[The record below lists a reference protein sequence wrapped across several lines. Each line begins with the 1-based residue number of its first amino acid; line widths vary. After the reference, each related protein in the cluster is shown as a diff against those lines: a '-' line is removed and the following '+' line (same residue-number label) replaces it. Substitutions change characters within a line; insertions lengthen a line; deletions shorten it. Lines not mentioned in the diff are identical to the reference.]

1 MNDFSEDTKIKSK
14 VEAKWNEKLED
25 AVRNIGEDSKS
36 YKLMHI
42 YEAQRA
48 NRIYTKLTMAGI
60 ILGPL
65 TGIIAGIDTTVI
77 QSKEPILS
85 ITATVLGFLSGIVV
99 AVIKF
104 GRYDEFSNANKQAAA
119 RYTSIE
125 SNVRRQLGLYREDR
139 VPATLYMEWLETKY
153 GELFLSAPLL
163 PSDVY
168 DKFSQAENTSVL
180 NRYEDIIS
188 INDDYEKAEV
198 KKIVDVTNIEI
209 NNGYKVS
216 REQEIKGQK
225 QIKRSYTMSQF
236 PELNQYSDKML
247 EYEMKRMLGF

>member
-1 MNDFSEDTKIKSK
+1 
-14 VEAKWNEKLED
+14 
-25 AVRNIGEDSKS
+25 
-36 YKLMHI
+36 MHI

-48 NRIYTKLTMAGI
+48 NKIYTKLTIVGI

-65 TGIIAGIDTTVI
+65 AGIVSGIDTTVI
-77 QSKEPILS
+77 ESKEPIMP
-85 ITATVLGFLSGIVV
+85 IIATILGFLSGIVV

-163 PSDVY
+163 SADVY
-168 DKFSQAENTSVL
+168 DKFSQIENNSVL
-180 NRYEDIIS
+180 SKYENIIS
-188 INDDYEKAEV
+188 INDNYEKAEV
-198 KKIVDVTNIEI
+198 KKIVDVTNIKI
-209 NNGYKVS
+209 NNGYKVLG
-216 REQEIKGQK
+216 EQEMKGEK
-225 QIKRSYTMSQF
+225 QIKRSYAMSQF

-247 EYEMKRMLGF
+247 EYEMKRMMGF